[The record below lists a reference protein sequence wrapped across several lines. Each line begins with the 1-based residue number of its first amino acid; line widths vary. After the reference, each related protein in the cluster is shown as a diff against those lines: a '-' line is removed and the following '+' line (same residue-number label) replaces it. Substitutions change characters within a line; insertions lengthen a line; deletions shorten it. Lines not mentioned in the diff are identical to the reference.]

1 MYPNHIVPTKTQ
13 VVNTEDSIVN
23 ANMIK
28 PDEFVRNNKVFF
40 RRRIILED
48 VQRCTITLI
57 NLPKTILKLY
67 NVYMYN

>member
-28 PDEFVRNNKVFF
+28 PDEFVRNNKVYFGI
-40 RRRIILED
+40 RITLED
-48 VQRCTITLI
+48 VQRYTITLI